1 MPTNETKP
9 HLATPCPTPKRS
21 FWRTAV
27 YVTFLSTAIGGLFT
41 YIFKFGGTPFMNW
54 VISMLIGST
63 TLLFIRALR
72 WVIWKNK
79 KPEKW
84 GFLLIFGIAGTA
96 AYYVG
101 LALGLFLF
109 DVPFAG
115 FYGLIYHNDLT
126 VPVMSFIFSLIIG
139 ILFWNQN
146 KIAELVAQTEKE
158 KARTASIEKQALQV
172 QLQLLQAQIEPHM
185 LFNTLANLQALIA
198 LDTTKAQHM
207 LEQLIIY
214 LRATLNNSR
223 GQSTTL
229 QKEFSLMRAY
239 LDILSI
245 RMGERLAYTLNLP
258 DELQSTLIAPMLI
271 QPLIENAIKHGLE
284 PKMEGGHIA
293 ISAYSS
299 HEQAMPMLHIMIA
312 DTGFGLAND
321 YDEQRLATQYFE
333 QKNER
338 QIGNANIKERLLA
351 LYGNQARL
359 CLSANQPEGVI
370 AHIAIPLMMEV
381 I

>member
-1 MPTNETKP
+1 
-9 HLATPCPTPKRS
+9 
-21 FWRTAV
+21 
-27 YVTFLSTAIGGLFT
+27 
-41 YIFKFGGTPFMNW
+41 MNW

-63 TLLFIRALR
+63 IVFFIKALR
-72 WVIWKNK
+72 WIIWRNK

-84 GFLLIFGIAGTA
+84 GFLLICGISSIAG
-96 AYYVG
+96 YYVG
-101 LALGLFLF
+101 LALSLYLFGI
-109 DVPFAG
+109 PFAG
-115 FYGLIYHNDLT
+115 FYGLIFHNDLT
-126 VPVMSFIFSLIIG
+126 VPIMSFIFSLIIG

-146 KIAELVAQTEKE
+146 KIAELTAETERE
-158 KARTASIEKQALQV
+158 KARVASIEKQALQV

-198 LDTTKAQHM
+198 IDTTKAQHM
-207 LEQLIIY
+207 LEQIIIY

-245 RMGERLAYTLNLP
+245 RMGKRLAYTLNLP
-258 DELQSTLIAPMLI
+258 DTLQSARIAPMLI

-299 HEQAMPMLHIMIA
+299 HEQAISMLHITVT
-312 DTGFGLAND
+312 DTGFGLTAD
-321 YDEQRLATQYFE
+321 YDEQHLTTQYFA
-333 QKNER
+333 QQNER

-351 LYGNQARL
+351 LYGDQAKL
-359 CLSANQPEGVI
+359 FLSANQPEGVI
-370 AHIAIPLMMEV
+370 AHIALPLMMET

>member
-1 MPTNETKP
+1 MPTDEIKP
-9 HLATPCPTPKRS
+9 HLIAPCQAPWRS
-21 FWRTAV
+21 FWRVAL
-27 YVTFLSTAIGGLFT
+27 YVTIICTAIDALFT
-41 YIFKFGGTPFMNW
+41 FIFKFGGTPLMNW

-63 TLLFIRALR
+63 IVLFIKALQ
-72 WVIWKNK
+72 WIIWRNK

-84 GFLLIFGIAGTA
+84 GFLLICGVASIAG
-96 AYYVG
+96 YYVG
-101 LALGLFLF
+101 LALSLYLFSI
-109 DVPFAG
+109 PFAG
-115 FYGLIYHNDLT
+115 LYGLIFHNSFT
-126 VPVMSFIFSLIIG
+126 VPLMSLVFSLIIG

-146 KIAELVAQTEKE
+146 KMAELVAQTERE
-158 KARTASIEKQALQV
+158 KARVTSIEKQALQV

-198 LDTTKAQHM
+198 LDTSKAQHM

-214 LRATLNNSR
+214 LRATLSNSR
-223 GQSTTL
+223 GQFTTL

-245 RMGERLAYTLNLP
+245 RMGKRLAYTLNLP
-258 DELQSTLIAPMLI
+258 DELQSARIAPMLI

-284 PKMEGGHIA
+284 PKMAGGHIA

-299 HEQAMPMLHIMIA
+299 HEQAISTLHITIA
-312 DTGFGLAND
+312 DTGFGLTNS
-321 YDEQRLATQYFE
+321 YDEQRLTTQYFA
-333 QKNER
+333 QQNER

-351 LYGNQARL
+351 LYGKQATL

-370 AHIAIPLMMEV
+370 AHIAIPLTMET